1 MISSPLQPKQFIV
14 ATASQY
20 PEMLEHAHKWSS
32 DEECARTVSEKGYT
46 MIEIHTKICA
56 EKGITARLERCKKK
70 QKERKKLGK
79 DDAKKQGVKHP
90 RAQQQQRNKEDSKGS
105 DDDVD
110 VDVDVPVGYGVPE
123 RILDERVFCGLKQ
136 YRITWLNLPESKDS
150 WELASEY
157 DDGAYNGAYLELVEE
172 WEEYKLT
179 DPQYAA
185 PTTTPPHAQVQAT
198 NPTNKRKSARKRS

>member
-1 MISSPLQPKQFIV
+1 M
-14 ATASQY
+14 
-20 PEMLEHAHKWSS
+20 
-32 DEECARTVSEKGYT
+32 
-46 MIEIHTKICA
+46 
-56 EKGITARLERCKKK
+56 
-70 QKERKKLGK
+70 
-79 DDAKKQGVKHP
+79 
-90 RAQQQQRNKEDSKGS
+90 
-105 DDDVD
+105 
-110 VDVDVPVGYGVPE
+110 VPVGYAVPE

-198 NPTNKRKSARKRS
+198 NPTNKRKSARKRSQKSRRINNTDINNTKHNRTKCDKLMIIGLASTLYQAAAPPHGKRV